1 MDRSGLRTSAAL
13 LVFATTATGCVV
25 APSGPPEGSYL
36 ETCRN
41 VEVHR
46 GMLMADCL
54 RADSQTWNRSALD
67 LDRCGGGGVE
77 NWDGQLTCGGGYG
90 GGGYGGRGYG
100 YGPPPPPPYPYGR

>member
-1 MDRSGLRTSAAL
+1 MIRPFGNRHGPHAAAAL
-13 LVFATTATGCVV
+13 LVFAAATGCVV

-46 GMLMADCL
+46 GMLTADCL

-67 LDRCGGGGVE
+67 LDRCRGGGVE
-77 NWDGQLTCGGGYG
+77 NWDGQLTCGGG
-90 GGGYGGRGYG
+90 GYG
-100 YGPPPPPPYPYGR
+100 YGPPPPPYPYGR